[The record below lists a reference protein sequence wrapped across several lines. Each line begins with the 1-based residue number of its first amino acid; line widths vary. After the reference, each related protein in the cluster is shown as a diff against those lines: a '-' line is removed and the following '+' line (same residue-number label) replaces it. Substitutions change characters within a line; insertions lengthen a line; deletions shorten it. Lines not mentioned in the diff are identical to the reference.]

1 IIYLQRFHNIIK
13 LLSNG
18 RRTDWEL
25 HGSGKFICGLASNIL
40 LVTLLPLQI
49 TFFNNEWPLRVELYE
64 LTYVIFV
71 ILLYNAP
78 GEQTGCDMTSV
89 RIKTGQHLT
98 IQWIIEPIREKE

>member
-1 IIYLQRFHNIIK
+1 MIYLQRFHNIIK

-18 RRTDWEL
+18 RWTGWKL
-25 HGSGKFICGLASNIL
+25 HGSGKFMCGLASNTL
-40 LVTLLPLQI
+40 LVTSLSLQLLRI
-49 TFFNNEWPLRVELYE
+49 ELYE

-78 GEQTGCDMTSV
+78 GEQTGCDVTSV
-89 RIKTGQHLT
+89 QIETGQHLT